1 MKKTEEPMLDVEEDV
16 SEAEEKK
23 VDQFPKKYTLRDK
36 YASTIAKN
44 LPKNLNVLKR
54 YVGKYRQINIHKLE
68 TPYPNDY
75 PIFRQS
81 DREIFYKV
89 SGVDMD
95 DFANDTLNIEIPEY
109 YTVKKAYIKD
119 KSMHVLSLMILRE
132 MYKANVDDKMIAIY
146 MYYLGYSYYWEQY
159 TVFFKSFNPDKRIVE
174 YTINNLSS
182 RYMIRKC
189 GSVDSLIYYAISTAI
204 ARYKERII
212 NCADYEIMW
221 VSDRISTRLRGYVK
235 SFANPIHENSK
246 KKNMIF
252 SSKQIDSEGK
262 QIEMETNATVAMSLA
277 DQYTTSFMGNPPSEK
292 WLDVIAKKN
301 GVSVNDLRN
310 TIYIIKKE
318 DFANIN
324 KFYQAMFYIFLVTCE
339 EKAEDIRS
347 TRFIVVMD
355 KVYKKGNSDD
365 KNIKLIKSFLH
376 KWLQLGSATYRT
388 SNRAETLNKFKR
400 SIFEYFVYTT
410 VKR

>member
-1 MKKTEEPMLDVEEDV
+1 
-16 SEAEEKK
+16 
-23 VDQFPKKYTLRDK
+23 
-36 YASTIAKN
+36 
-44 LPKNLNVLKR
+44 
-54 YVGKYRQINIHKLE
+54 
-68 TPYPNDY
+68 
-75 PIFRQS
+75 
-81 DREIFYKV
+81 
-89 SGVDMD
+89 MD

-132 MYKANVDDKMIAIY
+132 MYKAKVDDKMIAIY

-174 YTINNLSS
+174 YTINNLSN